1 MRKAQSIS
9 PTRTIQH
16 ISPTRTVQAIIGIN
30 VLFFVVSLILSG
42 KQADYTLSPFRALS
56 PSLNALIFM
65 GASGVSPIAQYHQWW
80 SLITANWLH
89 GSLIH
94 ILFNMAALFHIGRLI
109 IVTYGFNRMVIIYTV
124 SGIAGFYLS
133 YVAHVPVTIGASAS
147 LCGLIG
153 AAFYYGKTQ
162 PGPFAKMVRETS
174 SGWILSL
181 IIFGIALPNIN
192 NWGHG
197 GGLATGAFL
206 AWLMGYFERG
216 AETLIHRISAWICI
230 IGTLITLGWVLL
242 SALTTLL

>member
-1 MRKAQSIS
+1 MNKRHAIS
-9 PTRTIQH
+9 PTLM
-16 ISPTRTVQAIIGIN
+16 VQIIIGIN
-30 VLFFVVSLILSG
+30 ALFFIISLILSG
-42 KQADYTLSPFRALS
+42 KQADFSLNPFHALS

-65 GASGVSPIAQYHQWW
+65 GASGVAPIQQYHQWW

-94 ILFNMAALFHIGRLI
+94 ILFNMAALFHIGPLI
-109 IVTYGFNRMVIIYTV
+109 IMTYGIHRMVIIYTL

-133 YVAHVPVTIGASAS
+133 YVAHVPITIGASAS

-162 PGPFAKMVRETS
+162 GGPFAKMVLDTT

-181 IIFGIALPNIN
+181 IVCGIFIPNIN

-197 GGLATGAFL
+197 GGIASGFL
-206 AWLMGYFERG
+206 MAWLMGYVEKRD
-216 AETLIHRISAWICI
+216 ETLFHKFFAWLC
-230 IGTLITLGWVLL
+230 GGVTLITLGWVLFSVL
-242 SALTTLL
+242 VALF